1 MKGSSMTRNQTVARA
16 RGCLLA
22 ALILAGCAGGKPAVK
37 SAPPAAAQATGTQTP
52 AGQAGAGQGAAPAT
66 GEPAAEA
73 PETVTPDAEFRQS
86 KPEPL
91 ASQAAFEAP
100 VPVQLKLKN
109 GARLLVVEN
118 HNVPL
123 VAVSVLIEAGN
134 DADPLPKAGLADFV
148 ASMLDEGTKT
158 RTAPQLAE
166 AIENLAA
173 HLGASAGPEYTRVS
187 LNSLK
192 ETLPQ
197 ALDVLADVLVNPAFR
212 PGDLERVRGLLL
224 TDLLQK
230 SANPGAVARDQ
241 MDLLLYGPKHP
252 WGQPSG
258 GTPET
263 IKSIS
268 QADLIKF
275 HATWYRPNNAIVA
288 VAGDITPA
296 AAKRLLDERLATWKA
311 KAVPKLE
318 LPALPQLKARDITL
332 IDKRGTQSQVW
343 VAGPLFAARSPD
355 AVAMRVANN
364 ILGGLFGSRLNL
376 NLRENKGY
384 SYGVRS
390 QVDLMKDS
398 GFLLA
403 AGGIVAKHTAEALVE
418 YEKELRTFADGEVS
432 DEELA
437 KAKEALARSLPSTL
451 ETDDAIASAVATAN
465 FNGEPLD
472 YYKTLSARI
481 ARVSR
486 ADVARVAKKWVKPD
500 RWPAIVVGPKALSE
514 VQLKKLGLGAVEVK
528 DPHVEAGAAAAGSR

>member
-1 MKGSSMTRNQTVARA
+1 MLSNQCRIPAKS
-16 RGCLLA
+16 CLVA
-22 ALILAGCAGGKPAVK
+22 ALILAGCAGSKPAVK
-37 SAPPAAAQATGTQTP
+37 AAAQPVAAQPVAPKPAAVQEAPAAA
-52 AGQAGAGQGAAPAT
+52 
-66 GEPAAEA
+66 EP
-73 PETVTPDAEFRQS
+73 VTPDAEFRQS
-86 KPEPL
+86 KPRALP
-91 ASQAAFEAP
+91 SQAAFEAP
-100 VPVQLKLKN
+100 VPVRLKLAS

-123 VAVSVLIEAGN
+123 VAISVLIEAGN

-148 ASMLDEGTKT
+148 ASMLDEGTRT

-173 HLGASAGPEYTRVS
+173 HLNASAGPEYTRVS

-197 ALDVLADVLVNPAFR
+197 ALDILADVLVDPAFR
-212 PGDLERVRGLLL
+212 PADIERVRGLLL

-230 SANPGAVARDQ
+230 NANPGAVARDQ

-258 GTPET
+258 GTTET

-275 HATWYRPNNAIVA
+275 HAAWYRPNNAIIA

-296 AAKRLLDERLATWKA
+296 EAKRLLDQRLASWKA
-311 KAVPKLE
+311 KAVPKLH
-318 LPALPQLKARDITL
+318 LPALPPMKARGITL

-376 NLRENKGY
+376 NLREDKGY

-390 QVDLMKDS
+390 QVSLMKDT

-418 YEKELRTFADGEVS
+418 YEKELDKFADGAVS

-437 KAKEALARSLPSTL
+437 KAKEALARSLPSAL
-451 ETDDAIASAVATAN
+451 ETDDAIANAVSTAN

-472 YYKTLSARI
+472 YYKTLPERI
-481 ARVSR
+481 ARVTR
-486 ADVARVAKKWVKPD
+486 AEVARVAKKWIKPEQ
-500 RWPAIVVGPKALSE
+500 WPVIVVGPGALSE
-514 VQLKKLGLGAVEVK
+514 QQLRALDLGAVDVK
-528 DPHVEAGAAAAGSR
+528 GLSTESGAAGSRK